1 MRRDPR
7 QEAIRAL
14 VAPNRAVT
22 QVIPVEESEYPLSFL
37 KNFPISQ
44 YAYLLPEER
53 WFAFL
58 SVVGRQ
64 KPGDKQSQPLKPNSS
79 QFMSDLIGWTNG
91 VRGRSVLSDQ

>member
-58 SVVGRQ
+58 IVVSRQ
-64 KPGDKQSQPLKPNSS
+64 KPA
-79 QFMSDLIGWTNG
+79 TNR
-91 VRGRSVLSDQ
+91 VSLSNRTALNLRLAVTESL